1 MTVAATAWPTLVAAA
16 TLGLA
21 GSAHCLGMCGGIA
34 AAGGAGRSPWQ
45 GLLFNL
51 GRIAGYAALGTGVGA
66 LVGAAL
72 DGLPVRP
79 LAVGLRGLA
88 ALLMLALGLAL
99 LTGRDLLSLERLGAA
114 VWSRIRP
121 LAGRSLALPA
131 GLRFATLG
139 LLWGFLPCG
148 LVYSALSLA
157 AASGSAAAGGMTMLA
172 FGLGTLPSM
181 LAVTLAGATVTKRFA
196 GLRTRRVAGVLMILF
211 AVWTALGPL
220 APHPGRGQDAPAGHS
235 PMHH

>member
-1 MTVAATAWPTLVAAA
+1 MIVAASHWPTLVAAA

-34 AAGGAGRSPWQ
+34 AAGGAGRSPLQ
-45 GLLFNL
+45 GILFNL
-51 GRIAGYAALGTGVGA
+51 GRVAGYAALGTGIGA

-79 LAVGLRGLA
+79 LTIGLRVFA

-99 LTGRDLLSLERLGAA
+99 LTGRDLLSLERIGAA

-121 LAGRSLALPA
+121 LAGRSLSLPA
-131 GLRFATLG
+131 WLRFATLG
-139 LLWGFLPCG
+139 VLWGFLPCG
-148 LVYSALSLA
+148 LVYSGLSLA
-157 AASGSAAAGGMTMLA
+157 AASGSAAGGGMTMLA
-172 FGLGTLPSM
+172 FGLGTLPAM
-181 LAVTLAGATVTKRFA
+181 LAVTLAGATITKRFA
-196 GLRTRRVAGVLMILF
+196 GLRSRRVAGVLMILF

-220 APHPGRGQDAPAGHS
+220 APHPGHGREQSAGPSHT
-235 PMHH
+235 HH